1 MMKAYALAMA
11 AGLMAW
17 GAPAAAETPVYQTV
31 HLEQDVARPA
41 AQVWARIGRF
51 CDIGEWLHAPCRLVA
66 GKDGEVGAVRDLN
79 NGKVIEVIVGRTDL
93 SYTYAMPDGMVE
105 GQAFYHGNL
114 AVVPVT
120 KSTSRLVYSILYV
133 DKGAGDEAGIKE
145 RREKRVQRFGEALKT
160 MKALSEAKRD
170 K

>member
-17 GAPAAAETPVYQTV
+17 GAPAMAETPAYQTI
-31 HLEQDVARPA
+31 HLEQEVARPA
-41 AQVWARIGRF
+41 AQVWARIGKF

-79 NGKVIEVIVGRTDL
+79 NGRVIEVIVGRTDL

-105 GQAFYHGNL
+105 GQSFYHGNL
-114 AVVPVT
+114 AVVPLS
-120 KSTSRLVYSILYV
+120 KSTSRIVYSILYV
-133 DKGAGDEAGIKE
+133 DKGAGDEAGRNE

-160 MKALSEAKRD
+160 MKALSEASRD